1 MSSPS
6 NLYAEKVFAEHPTVL
21 WALDD
26 QADFVS
32 LISEAKRQTDQW
44 TITGGAVPLV
54 LPSIVDEPF
63 PNSNTIVVQGT
74 PPGLSP
80 YGQIKLVSQNL
91 VNVNQ
96 LDQLAETFAIS
107 SYIYAKTASMLAVR
121 IGYEYTDGAS
131 TLENLKVF
139 ETSASLAW
147 NLVSETFP
155 IPAISSA
162 QIRIVIKIDF
172 INTGSVNPADYE
184 FRINGMAAGHWAE
197 EFNATSIGVD
207 PENLPADLPYYSTNK
222 AIAAKAYGF
231 QDLDAY
237 YLINKNKLCA
247 KNSSIPMVYGASGV
261 TVVTP
266 NINSNTPSM
275 IFPASGILNDN
286 GRYKEYTIEM
296 WIKIDSKATEPR
308 KIFGPIASLDGIY
321 VDGPFLV
328 LQIGDTVGSHFITE
342 WSRPML
348 VHMRVMKDTASV
360 LVNGE
365 QVISIDFVTKNLDLA
380 NPIDFNKDQ
389 DWLGFWAHEDVPTIQ
404 LDCFAIYSYQ
414 VPTIVAKRR
423 FLYGQAV
430 DLPETMNSAYGGTA
444 AYIDYGFADYTNNY
458 RYPDMGSWGQGIME
472 NLSSQNGVLSTPDY
486 SLPTVILEDAEQS
499 VWLSEM
505 SSIQDDGAPFI
516 NFDEYAGY
524 LFFEKLNVATAD
536 TKGLYGIFSI
546 SEPPTSGQVLFS
558 IRNNQSGN
566 SLSAI
571 VINSQVDYVLS
582 YSGNTTTVYS
592 EDIPFID
599 SPFVSGIDIKR
610 VRESFGGKVSA
621 FLGSP
626 AQLSVYVGGNQDFS
640 QTFTGKIYKFGFS
653 TERNFSKIS
662 ENFVS
667 PVLNAYP
674 QVFDAGDVYF
684 GNDSGFWHLTV
695 DGGTPGSFAVD
706 SMINHTASYT
716 LVPRITGSTLYLDI
730 ATDSYWEDYL
740 PLTYFGQYV
749 IDSNGDS
756 VYDLDFIQFNIGYPA
771 LANFAN
777 DKYDTSGALVK
788 SYISFQYISSG
799 ANASMTYFNKTELPP
814 ANGVIQPGINIV
826 GYTDEDVPK
835 PIYDNFMS
843 TKYEVVDGM
852 VIYPPVGVNFRDLA
866 IVTHI
871 EIQSAGILNKPVK
884 VKSLEYASQAFNDFT
899 ANPVGTRYG
908 VPIYPY
914 RKYGA
919 YFDYG
924 SKNPFR
930 IYKGSTPYLYL
941 TNNSGI
947 EKVGDY
953 DPLVNRGFTMP
964 LNQNLA
970 ETYKLV
976 AMQAFI
982 KYGKESFPTTPVQ
995 IFEIESKNYYLKFYM
1010 VANDT
1015 SGKRAKIYAVNVKT
1029 NTANHGVIFYIN
1041 GKIVR
1046 EPVIS
1051 LNEWTTLG
1059 ITFGNILDLDSFVG
1073 GFRVTGPILINNIS
1087 HYQSTNLQES
1097 QRKTKRPWLRVAQ
1110 DNGGIDNEWLDWQ
1123 TQTWNEVLI
1132 VSSVTT
1138 SGISPQEV
1146 YKAYTGTNK
1155 FIFDDYSLSEPK
1167 TILTFNNYEYRMYQ
1181 DVSWQSQIL
1190 DSV

>member
-6 NLYAEKVFAEHPTVL
+6 NLYAEKVFAEHPTAL

-26 QADFVS
+26 QADFIS
-32 LISEAKRQTDQW
+32 LISEAKRQTSQW
-44 TITGGAVPLV
+44 TITGGSVPSV
-54 LPSIVDEPF
+54 LPSILDEPF
-63 PNSNTIVVQGT
+63 SASNTIVVQGT
-74 PPGLSP
+74 PPGLLP
-80 YGQIKLVSQNL
+80 YSQVKLVSPNL

-96 LDQLAETFAIS
+96 LDSLAETFSVS
-107 SYIYAKTASMLAVR
+107 SYVYAKTASMLGIR
-121 IGYEYTDGAS
+121 IGYQYTDGS
-131 TLENLKVF
+131 ETIENLKLF
-139 ETSASLAW
+139 ETTAQLAW

-155 IPAISSA
+155 IPSISSA
-162 QIRIVIKIDF
+162 QIRMVIEIYF
-172 INTGSVNPADYE
+172 VNTGSVDPADYE
-184 FRINGMAAGHWAE
+184 FRLNGMTAGQWSE
-197 EFNATSIGVD
+197 EFNATSIGVESED
-207 PENLPADLPYYSTNK
+207 LPSDSPYYSINK
-222 AIAAKAYGF
+222 AVPAKAYGF

-237 YLINKNKLCA
+237 YLVNKNKLCA

-261 TVVTP
+261 TVITP
-266 NINSNTPSM
+266 NVDSATPSI
-275 IFPASGILNDN
+275 IFPANGILNDN

-296 WIKIDSKATEPR
+296 WLKIDSKATEPR
-308 KIFGPIASLDGIY
+308 KIFGPIASSDGIY

-328 LQIGDTVGSHFITE
+328 LQVGDNIRSHFVTE

-348 VHMRVMKDTASV
+348 VHLRVMKDTASM

-365 QVISIDFVTKNLDLA
+365 QVISLDFITKDLDLA
-380 NPIDFNKDQ
+380 DPLQYNKDQ
-389 DWLGFWAHEDVPTIQ
+389 DWLGFWAHEDVPTIH

-414 VPTIVAKRR
+414 VPTLVAKRR

-430 DLPETMNSAYGGTA
+430 ELPETMNSAYGGTA
-444 AYIDYGFADYTNNY
+444 AYIDYAFADYTNNY
-458 RYPDMGSWGQGIME
+458 RYPDMGSWGQGIIE
-472 NLSSQNGVLSTPDY
+472 NLSSQNSVLSTPDY
-486 SLPTVILEDAEQS
+486 SPPTVVLDQAKES
-499 VWLSEM
+499 VWLSELALV
-505 SSIQDDGAPFI
+505 QDEDVPFI
-516 NFDEYAGY
+516 NFNEYSGY
-524 LFFEKLNVATAD
+524 LFFEKLNAAVSD
-536 TKGLYGIFSI
+536 TKGIYGIFSI
-546 SEPPTSGQVLFS
+546 KELSSTEQVLFS
-558 IRNNQSGN
+558 IRNNQNGN
-566 SLSAI
+566 YLSAN
-571 VINSQVDYVLS
+571 VVNAQINYVLS
-582 YSGNTTTVYS
+582 YSGAVTTLYS
-592 EDIPFID
+592 EDIAFID
-599 SPFVSGIDIKR
+599 SPIVAGLDIKK
-610 VRESFGGKVSA
+610 VKESFGGKVAA

-640 QTFTGKIYKFGFS
+640 QTFTGNIYKFGFS

-662 ENFVS
+662 DNFVS

-684 GNDSGFWHLTV
+684 GNDSGFWHLSV
-695 DGGTPGSFAVD
+695 DGGAPGSFSID
-706 SMINHTASYT
+706 SLFAHTASYT
-716 LVPRITGSTLYLDI
+716 LVPRMNGSSLYLDI

-749 IDSNGDS
+749 IDNNGDS
-756 VYDLDFIQFNIGYPA
+756 VYDLDFIQFNIGYPV

-777 DKYDTSGALVK
+777 DKYDTTGALVK

-799 ANASMTYFNKTELPP
+799 ANASMTYFTKTELPP
-814 ANGVIQPGINIV
+814 ANGVIQPGTNVI
-826 GYTDEDVPK
+826 GYTEDANPK
-835 PIYDNFMS
+835 PIYDSFMN

-871 EIQSAGILNKPVK
+871 EIQSSGILNKPVK
-884 VKSLEYASQAFNDFT
+884 VKSLEYASQAFNDYT
-899 ANPVGTRYG
+899 SNPVGTRFG

-914 RKYGA
+914 RKYGS

-941 TNNSGI
+941 TGNSGI

-970 ETYKLV
+970 DAYKLV

-995 IFEIESKNYYLKFYM
+995 IFEIESKNYYLKFYL
-1010 VANDT
+1010 VANDV
-1015 SGKRAKIYAVNVKT
+1015 SGKRAKIYAVNAKT
-1029 NTANHGVIFYIN
+1029 GSSNHGLIFYIN
-1041 GKIVR
+1041 GKVVR
-1046 EPVIS
+1046 EPAIS
-1051 LNEWTTLG
+1051 LNEWTTIG

-1110 DNGGIDNEWLDWQ
+1110 DAEGVDNEWLDWE

-1132 VSSVTT
+1132 VSSITA
-1138 SGISPQEV
+1138 SGVSPDEV

-1155 FIFDDYSLSEPK
+1155 FVIDDYSSSEPK
-1167 TILTFNNYEYRMYQ
+1167 TILTFNNYEYRIYQ
-1181 DVSWQSQIL
+1181 DISWQSQIL